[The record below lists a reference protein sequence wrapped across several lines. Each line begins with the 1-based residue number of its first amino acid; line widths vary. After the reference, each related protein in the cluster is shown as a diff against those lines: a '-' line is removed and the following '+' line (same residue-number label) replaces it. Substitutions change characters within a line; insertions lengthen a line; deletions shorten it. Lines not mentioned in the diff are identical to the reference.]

1 MESTDNLFKKLSFFP
16 EPEFQEEILNNCKIV
31 SFKKGDVIGKEGRN
45 VKFLPIVIE
54 GAKGFP
60 PKRRQG
66 DFIIL
71 CPRS

>member
-54 GAKGFP
+54 GAFQQKED
-60 PKRRQG
+60 RE
-66 DFIIL
+66 IL
-71 CPRS
+71 LYYVRS

>member
-1 MESTDNLFKKLSFFP
+1 LSFFP

-60 PKRRQG
+60 AKRR
-66 DFIIL
+66 
-71 CPRS
+71 